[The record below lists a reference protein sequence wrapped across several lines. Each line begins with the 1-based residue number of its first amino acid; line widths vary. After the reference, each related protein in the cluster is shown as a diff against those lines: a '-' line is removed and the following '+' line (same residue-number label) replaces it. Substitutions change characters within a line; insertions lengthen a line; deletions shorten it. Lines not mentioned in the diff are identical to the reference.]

1 MEGGSSVDE
10 TKIIKNM
17 DNTKI
22 NFTGVRVESAKAD
35 DTPTTCANTAHSA
48 PVGKCDKGPGMART
62 VPKTKRQSRRKGPG
76 KAGTDSTN
84 RARVIGTGKT
94 STDPS
99 TPVTVPSAAHP
110 LGGPHI
116 TQHTEQI
123 APHAGTSGPSA
134 SVNADT
140 VTRTEDYFS
149 SAWQV
154 QKRKG
159 KGKQTPQPQRPNQN
173 QHGVSSK
180 KRKINPR
187 QRRRARMNANAA
199 PDTPALPAAPTS
211 GQPCFC
217 AGGRTQAQAG
227 ESRPGPSGR
236 PPGAGAGRPVKEGDE
251 TISPAGE
258 VQTAAKRALN
268 ETLSPRGK
276 RKRQCLD
283 PSKRA
288 TPRVSYAQA
297 TKESL
302 CIAVTCGHTGILTK
316 DVADTILT
324 GIQKTILKEA
334 WSPNNKQPGPA
345 FNGKPVYTEG
355 VLKLWCSNDHTLTW
369 LQKTI
374 ADLALSTGHQLIIKS
389 QSEIT
394 RRIRCGILIPNEQG
408 AITDSRDIGRILAYQ
423 NPQIAVDRWVLQRQE
438 KQQGASFVV
447 VGIPEEQIAT
457 LMKSGRRLAFGL
469 GAVYVK
475 FQGHN
480 GKFADTPPGWDPATF
495 TIQKQPGT
503 STTTS
508 EGAGP
513 TEGPAVPVPATVPSQ
528 DDDPEE
534 ALLTGS
540 DLEGDEVESGDL
552 LAGLQLGGD
561 EEGAICDGVPFFVDN

>member
-1 MEGGSSVDE
+1 MANRVPSEGHRRGTWGPRKPSLGGRSGGEGHADGASEGWKSGLSAPDSSLIECPMSHCKPASRSYIYRVVLACLPSVGRSQLRAPWRGGVSESRRHSYDLRE
-10 TKIIKNM
+10 HRAFCPVGNATKVQAWREPCRRPNVKAGGR
-17 DNTKI
+17 DQ
-22 NFTGVRVESAKAD
+22 VRVKPV
-35 DTPTTCANTAHSA
+35 PTQA
-48 PVGKCDKGPGMART
+48 
-62 VPKTKRQSRRKGPG
+62 
-76 KAGTDSTN
+76 
-84 RARVIGTGKT
+84 
-94 STDPS
+94 
-99 TPVTVPSAAHP
+99 PVTVPSAAHP

-297 TKESL
+297 TKKSL

-423 NPQIAVDRWVLQRQE
+423 NPQIAVDRWVLKDRRSSKAPALWWWE
-438 KQQGASFVV
+438 SRRN
-447 VGIPEEQIAT
+447 
-457 LMKSGRRLAFGL
+457 KSR
-469 GAVYVK
+469 
-475 FQGHN
+475 
-480 GKFADTPPGWDPATF
+480 P
-495 TIQKQPGT
+495 
-503 STTTS
+503 
-508 EGAGP
+508 
-513 TEGPAVPVPATVPSQ
+513 
-528 DDDPEE
+528 
-534 ALLTGS
+534 
-540 DLEGDEVESGDL
+540 
-552 LAGLQLGGD
+552 
-561 EEGAICDGVPFFVDN
+561 